1 MSNNVQGRGAA
12 PAGVGVASENN
23 DMLRAAAAA
32 QQLLNVARAAL
43 EQGSQEE
50 GDRQT
55 NQAAQLPLLVATATE
70 KAALVVFD
78 PSEVIGTARLANTLK
93 SCLFLISSPR
103 AMDLLTS
110 ARDKKLFADGRLQ
123 MKELLASI
131 PPPPALSTQ
140 PPSTPPTAS
149 TPPTTP
155 NANAAATNFL
165 PPEANNSH
173 RTESEWARITAPYLS
188 ELGKDSCDSIP
199 AFISVARNL
208 IDMVSRAT
216 AMPNAYG
223 GTREQ
228 QTRMISLIRRLLIL
242 QGAAGARDDD
252 RGSMSKGDLLRAAR
266 CVRGNVLGSAQLGS
280 TRVSDHSRARGLILH
295 KEPTEN
301 IEQWISWL
309 LLGMSDESFRES
321 VRVAVTEIETSG
333 MPKQASLGALATYLR
348 QHINRVQDALR
359 SVFMHPE
366 YERLLAFYS
375 NVDTIY
381 LDNPYRVL
389 ATMLGKYPLSENLE
403 TIILSDLYAT
413 FNEVAL
419 SESTRIPVKFT
430 VKHFENEGAI
440 LERCAARVLSR
451 LTELGNATAIARN
464 TEYKRRD
471 PSVRVNNVSMR
482 YPGEGDGGNGPR
494 SEGDEP
500 MRDDETAHDDEYAR
514 ALTKGSPGLELE
526 SIDWT
531 ALDEEDRAHVFAALG
546 IKRTCDGCGEEGHY
560 LRDCARVKGA
570 RDRALEGLTKL
581 IEGLAVADDAVKR
594 RTVEGLMRE
603 LGIEMAPRRYERARD
618 ARDARRPDGRRRF

>member
-1 MSNNVQGRGAA
+1 MNTNNNVRAA
-12 PAGVGVASENN
+12 PVASESEEMRKANG
-23 DMLRAAAAA
+23 AA
-32 QQLLNVARAAL
+32 QRLLEVVRALL
-43 EQGSQEE
+43 ENTPQEGG
-50 GDRQT
+50 GDNQD
-55 NQAAQLPLLVATATE
+55 NQAAQVQLLPIVLAKATE
-70 KAALVVFD
+70 SAALVVFD
-78 PSEVIGTARLANTLK
+78 PSEATGAARLANTLRT
-93 SCLFLISSPR
+93 CLFLVSSPR
-103 AMDLLTS
+103 ASELLTTG
-110 ARDKKLFADGRLQ
+110 RDKKLFAEGRTQL
-123 MKELLASI
+123 KELLASTQT
-131 PPPPALSTQ
+131 LSTQ
-140 PPSTPPTAS
+140 PPSSPPTAS

-482 YPGEGDGGNGPR
+482 YPGEGDGRNGPR

-603 LGIEMAPRRYERARD
+603 LGIETAPRRYERARD